1 MGTTMK
7 IILKLLLVTV
17 TALLALPVVAV
28 LLSVLT
34 AVAMVFLVLLSPV
47 ILLALFGA
55 FCYGLARVF
64 PGGRKNRDTDL
75 NREEVRIMQEI
86 HGGLSRMERRVES
99 LETLL
104 FDRAAPRGY
113 GSAGKAYN

>member
-1 MGTTMK
+1 MK
-7 IILKLLLVTV
+7 TIFKLLAVTL
-17 TALLALPVVAV
+17 TALLALPVVV
-28 LLSVLT
+28 ILLSALT
-34 AVAMVFLVLLSPV
+34 VVAVVFLVLLSPV
-47 ILLALFGA
+47 ILLALFGS
-55 FCYGLARVF
+55 FCFGLARVF

-99 LETLL
+99 LETIL